1 MAGPY
6 YSRKEN
12 VNDEKEAHRRITRTR
27 RGTLEKRRAP
37 VRRRD
42 RDVRRH
48 HHVRVYPVQG
58 VVAYRCW
65 YLAARRR
72 SAHREQRARGR
83 PPPPAPV
90 VVPDITVGQVI
101 KALINVIEPL
111 GDLTLDEFADAFN
124 DGEEWRERA
133 LTAEAELGKI
143 KAVLGWNHTTAG
155 S

>member
-1 MAGPY
+1 MTKKKPTVVSRVRAAGPWKNDAHLY
-6 YSRKEN
+6 VDEIEMSDGTTTFGCTQCKALSPTAAGISR
-12 VNDEKEAHRRITRTR
+12 
-27 RGTLEKRRAP
+27 
-37 VRRRD
+37 
-42 RDVRRH
+42 
-48 HHVRVYPVQG
+48 HVAGQHIVSNAL
-58 VVAYRCW
+58 VAD
-65 YLAARRR
+65 
-72 SAHREQRARGR
+72 
-83 PPPPAPV
+83 PPPAPV